1 MPAKEPHTANHSSNG
16 PSNTHTWLL
25 AEGRH
30 LEIQPGKPL
39 LHRMCVTCNRN
50 FVHDISAE
58 EWYAAYPRMFDFD
71 RLDEFSATWLSEPC
85 PGEHLSSDAKA
96 YEGQRNGKAG
106 RSQSE

>member
-1 MPAKEPHTANHSSNG
+1 MPAKEPQTNSHSSDG

-25 AEGRH
+25 PDGRH

-50 FVHDISAE
+50 FVHDLETE

-71 RLDEFSATWLSEPC
+71 RLDDVSARWLNEAC
-85 PGEHLSSDAKA
+85 PGEYLSADAQA